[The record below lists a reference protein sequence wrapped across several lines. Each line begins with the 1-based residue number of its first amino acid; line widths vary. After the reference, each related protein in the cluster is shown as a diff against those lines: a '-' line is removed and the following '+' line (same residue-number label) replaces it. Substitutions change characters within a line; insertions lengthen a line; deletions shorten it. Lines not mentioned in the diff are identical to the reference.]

1 MNPLLLR
8 FPLDELA
15 GSPPIREREFRA
27 RLNAFDFEPYRDRA
41 VLIPW
46 IHGDELPVWAYLMA
60 AARLAEIVAVLSFGE
75 ACSPTVLLQK
85 SRVRDDFDKS

>member
-1 MNPLLLR
+1 MNPSLLR

-15 GSPPIREREFRA
+15 GPPPVREREFRA

-46 IHGDELPVWAYLMA
+46 IHGAELPLWVYLMA
-60 AARLAEIVAVLSFGE
+60 AARLANIAAVLSFGE
-75 ACSPTVLLQK
+75 ACSPTVLIQRD
-85 SRVRDDFDKS
+85 RVRNDFEIV